1 MDGRQHFQYHKG
13 FLVGRFRSELH
24 LSRADGIPPPTR
36 NFEIHSRSD
45 IPQEQGRTSLSF
57 KEKCAMSTAIPN
69 TAKAFLEHDHPRL
82 AFGAVIMMSL
92 GPIIRLAGMAWIAAL
107 ISKLLSK

>member
-1 MDGRQHFQYHKG
+1 
-13 FLVGRFRSELH
+13 
-24 LSRADGIPPPTR
+24 
-36 NFEIHSRSD
+36 
-45 IPQEQGRTSLSF
+45 
-57 KEKCAMSTAIPN
+57 MSTAIPN